1 MTTLSARVAR
11 QLDIQIEPWQ
21 QQIIDNFPDV
31 SVSISFADQTPTVW
45 KPRTVQRQ
53 RSSYGA
59 YLANGLVREGCG
71 SKPTDVW
78 CMDCQEVADH
88 ALHHSLRVAETFT
101 RVFKRHEMRKP
112 RLDRRLSRMRSAYR
126 ARRR

>member
-1 MTTLSARVAR
+1 MTKISDWVDTT
-11 QLDIQIEPWQ
+11 LDIQVEPWQ
-21 QQIIDNFPDV
+21 RQWLDSLPTG
-31 SVSISFADQTPTVW
+31 SVTLDFRP
-45 KPRTVQRQ
+45 PRLPSMKRR
-53 RSSYGA
+53 RSRYGA

-78 CMDCQEVADH
+78 CMDCQEIVDH